1 MTCKERL
8 AADKPFLTEV
18 ELGYIIKEACPD
30 DYGYLQEP
38 SYCKPY
44 SDKCE
49 RCWNREILEE
59 KEPIVEELLKTI
71 EEKEREIR
79 ILKSRLNYYYG
90 LKIMNDFINGFM
102 NRKD

>member
-1 MTCKERL
+1 MTCREKL
-8 AADKPFLTEV
+8 AADKP
-18 ELGYIIKEACPD
+18 
-30 DYGYLQEP
+30 
-38 SYCKPY
+38 
-44 SDKCE
+44 
-49 RCWNREILEE
+49 CWDREILEK
-59 KEPIVEELLKTI
+59 KESAVEELLEMI

>member
-1 MTCKERL
+1 MTCREKL
-8 AADKPFLTEV
+8 AADKPCLTEV

-30 DYGYLQEP
+30 DYGYLPEP
-38 SYCKPY
+38 SHCNPY
-44 SDKCE
+44 SDKCK
-49 RCWNREILEE
+49 RCWDREILEK
-59 KEPIVEELLKTI
+59 KESTVEELLEMI

>member
-1 MTCKERL
+1 MTCKEKL
-8 AADKPFLTEV
+8 AADKPCLTKD

-38 SYCKPY
+38 SYCEPY
-44 SDKCE
+44 SYKCE

-59 KEPIVEELLKTI
+59 KEPTVEELLKMI

>member
-8 AADKPFLTEV
+8 AADKPFLTEF

-30 DYGYLQEP
+30 DYGYLPEP
-38 SYCKPY
+38 SYCNPY
-44 SDKCE
+44 SDKCK
-49 RCWNREILEE
+49 RCWDREILE
-59 KEPIVEELLKTI
+59 KKKPIIEELLKMI

-90 LKIMNDFINGFM
+90 LKIMNDFINGFK

>member
-8 AADKPFLTEV
+8 AADTPFLTEV
-18 ELGYIIKEACPD
+18 ELGYIIKEACQD
-30 DYGYLQEP
+30 DYGYLPEP
-38 SYCKPY
+38 SYCNPY
-44 SDKCE
+44 SDKCK
-49 RCWNREILEE
+49 RCWDREILEK
-59 KEPIVEELLKTI
+59 KEPIVEELLKMI

-90 LKIMNDFINGFM
+90 LKIMNDFNNGFM

>member
-30 DYGYLQEP
+30 DYGYLPEP
-38 SYCKPY
+38 SYCNPH
-44 SDKCE
+44 SDKCK
-49 RCWNREILEE
+49 RCWDREILEE
-59 KEPIVEELLKTI
+59 KEPIVEELLKMI

-90 LKIMNDFINGFM
+90 LKIMNDFNNGFM